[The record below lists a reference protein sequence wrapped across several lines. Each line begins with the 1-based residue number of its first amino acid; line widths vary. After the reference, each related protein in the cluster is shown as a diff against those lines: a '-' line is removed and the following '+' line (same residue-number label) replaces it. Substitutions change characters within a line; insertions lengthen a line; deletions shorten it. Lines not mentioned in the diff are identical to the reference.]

1 MKRPKKKIL
10 LNNKRIKY
18 TIYALIPITGI
29 FLIWAFCY
37 LFVKLIFTEN
47 KRFIIK
53 TVNISSRGNLENKKE
68 KIYELLGIEKGVSSN
83 LTIDTEEM
91 RKKILDIPSV
101 ENVQIIKQYPSTL
114 NIKIYEKIPKATL
127 FSRRSKFV
135 IDYECQVMDKTHM
148 GNSYTPLIVGLN
160 IDSKKLKFGDY
171 LTEIKPAMN
180 ILKEIKEKYP
190 KFKITKIDLSD
201 KNKIEFKLFANRKIY
216 TVIILKDD
224 DKKEALEK
232 ISYALQ
238 DTNSKKERPRTI
250 DTSYEDIIIV
260 K

>member
-68 KIYELLGIEKGVSSN
+68 KIYKLLGIEKDISSN
-83 LTIDTEEM
+83 LTIDTEQM
-91 RKKILDIPSV
+91 RKKILEIPSV
-101 ENVQIIKQYPSTL
+101 ADVQIIKQLPNSL
-114 NIKIYEKIPKATL
+114 NIKIYEKIPRATL
-127 FSRRSKFV
+127 FRRRSKFV
-135 IDYECQVMDKTHM
+135 IDYECQVMDKTNM
-148 GNSYTPLIVGLN
+148 KNSYTPLIVGLMV
-160 IDSKKLKFGDY
+160 DSQKLSFGDY
-171 LTEIKPAMN
+171 LTVIKPAMN
-180 ILKEIKEKYP
+180 ILKEINEKYP

-216 TVIILKDD
+216 TIITLRNDN
-224 DKKEALEK
+224 KKEALEK

-238 DTNSKKERPRTI
+238 DTSSKRERPRTI